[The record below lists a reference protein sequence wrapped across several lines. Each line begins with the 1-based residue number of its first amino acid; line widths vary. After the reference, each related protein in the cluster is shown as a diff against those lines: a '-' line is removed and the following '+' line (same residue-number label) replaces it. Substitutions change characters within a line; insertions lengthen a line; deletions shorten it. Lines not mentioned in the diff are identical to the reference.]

1 MEKTVFEVLDGSYI
15 EVNGT
20 LIPDLV
26 IQESESIGKYGRMR
40 RQYLKEQHPIIF
52 SELLLSEQLYP
63 HLVEIDRVCRGRIE
77 LLTRQMAAQEGVTE
91 KLKTNDQL
99 EWLRRMSS
107 IQNRTEEIVLK
118 ELVYI
123 EEAPD
128 ADT

>member
-1 MEKTVFEVLDGSYI
+1 MKTIFEEMGGSYI
-15 EVNGT
+15 EVNET
-20 LIPDLV
+20 MIPDLV

-63 HLVEIDRVCRGRIE
+63 HLVEIDRACHGRME
-77 LLTRQMAAQEGVTE
+77 LLTRQMAAHEGVTE
-91 KLKTNDQL
+91 ALKAADQM
-99 EWLRRMSS
+99 EWVRRMNS
-107 IQNRTEEIVLK
+107 IQNHAEEIVLN

-123 EEAPD
+123 EEAQD

>member
-1 MEKTVFEVLDGSYI
+1 MEKTVFEALGGSYI

-40 RQYLKEQHPIIF
+40 RQYLKEPHPIIF

-91 KLKTNDQL
+91 KLKANDQL